1 MEERAD
7 GEGLDAQS
15 SDDAGP
21 SADQSEASASERR
34 APLAEPFERFAEH
47 FGHAE
52 AAGVKLANAMSV
64 ATVSADDRPASRQVL
79 LKGYDQA
86 GFVFYTNL
94 DSRKGRHIEANPEV
108 ALLFYWREIDVQ
120 VQIEGTAEAVSD
132 EEADAYFATRP
143 RGSQLGAWA
152 SKQSRPLSSRARLLA
167 EVAKVEAKYFG
178 RDVPRPPHWSGFRV
192 VPRRFEFWR
201 QGAFRL
207 HDRTLY
213 ARSGEGWRVV
223 KLYP

>member
-1 MEERAD
+1 MSGSGEEQHEERWT
-7 GEGLDAQS
+7 S
-15 SDDAGP
+15 F
-21 SADQSEASASERR
+21 
-34 APLAEPFERFAEH
+34 AEPFERFGEH
-47 FGHAE
+47 FEQAE

-64 ATVSADDRPASRQVL
+64 ATVSADGRPASRQVL
-79 LKGYDQA
+79 LKGYDRS

-94 DSRKGRHIEANPEV
+94 ESRKGRHIEANCEV
-108 ALLFYWREIDVQ
+108 ALLFYWRELDVQ
-120 VQIEGTAEAVSD
+120 IQIEGTAEVVSD

-152 SKQSRPLSSRARLLA
+152 SKQSRPLPSRARLLA
-167 EVAKVEAKYFG
+167 AVAKVEARYLG

-207 HDRTLY
+207 HHRTLY
-213 ARSGEGWRVV
+213 ERSGEGWRVV